1 MRGIYQGTGNMK
13 NKIKKLLLPVFMIGF
28 LLTGCGKLNE
38 DTKIVLTTG
47 FAKDEVFRIETS
59 SCYKPEVM
67 VYLTNMQN
75 QYEQV
80 YGKEIWE
87 VDTGG
92 ASLEE
97 SIKQSVLAQ
106 LAQIKT
112 MNLMAENYDV
122 QLNDAEKEKVE
133 AAAKQYYESLND
145 VEKEAMDVSK
155 ATIERLYTEYAIAN
169 KVYEY
174 IIQDVNPEISDDE
187 ARKITVQQIVVRTYR
202 RDSSGKQIP
211 LDETEKRYAYSKLA
225 GAVTRAAAGEDFE
238 ALIDEY
244 SDSQEHS
251 LSFGKGEMDPEY
263 EEIAFNLGNEEISR
277 IFELEDGY
285 YLLKCVSTFNKEE
298 TDANKI
304 KIVEQ
309 RRNDIFSQ
317 EYDSFVNTLIRNMNQ
332 EVWDEISMLKDEK
345 ITTADFFDVYNS

>member
-1 MRGIYQGTGNMK
+1 MK
-13 NKIKKLLLPVFMIGF
+13 KKIRMVWLPVFLIIV
-28 LLTGCGKLNE
+28 LLTGCGKLNR

-59 SCYKPEVM
+59 SCYKEEVM

-80 YGKEIWE
+80 YGSDIWE
-87 VDTGG
+87 VDAGG
-92 ASLEE
+92 VSLEE
-97 SIKQSVLAQ
+97 SIKESVLAQ

-112 MNLMAENYDV
+112 MNLMAENYGVHLD
-122 QLNDAEKEKVE
+122 DTEKTKVE
-133 AAAKQYYESLND
+133 AATKIYYDSLNKT
-145 VEKEAMDVSK
+145 EKEAMGISK
-155 ATIERLYTEYAIAN
+155 STIEKLYTEYAMAN

-202 RDSSGKQIP
+202 RDANGKQIP
-211 LDETEKRYAYSKLA
+211 LDEDEKLYAYHKLN
-225 GAVTRAAAGEDFE
+225 GAKARAAGGEDFE
-238 ALIDEY
+238 VLMDEY
-244 SDSQEHS
+244 SDSTERT
-251 LSFGKGEMDPEY
+251 LSFGKGEMDSVY
-263 EEIAFNLGNEEISR
+263 EEVAFNLGNQEVSE

-285 YLLKCVSTFNKEE
+285 YLIKCTNTFNKEE

-317 EYDSFVNTLIRNMNQ
+317 EYDGFVNGLIRNMNQ
-332 EVWDEISMLKDEK
+332 EVWDEISLLTDEE
-345 ITTADFFDVYNS
+345 IQTADFFDVYNSQ

>member
-1 MRGIYQGTGNMK
+1 MK
-13 NKIKKLLLPVFMIGF
+13 NKIINIILPVLMVIL

-59 SCYKPEVM
+59 SCYKAEVM

-75 QYEQV
+75 QYEQI
-80 YGKEIWE
+80 YGKEIWD
-87 VDTGG
+87 VNMGDD
-92 ASLEE
+92 SLEE
-97 SIKQSVLAQ
+97 SIKESVLAQ

-122 QLNDAEKEKVE
+122 QLTDAESEKVETAAKTYYDSLNEKEK
-133 AAAKQYYESLND
+133 ESMG
-145 VEKEAMDVSK
+145 VTKS
-155 ATIERLYTEYAIAN
+155 TIERLYKEYATAN

-202 RDSSGKQIP
+202 RDASGKQIP
-211 LDETEKRYAYSKLA
+211 LDDEEKRYAYSKLA

-244 SDSQEHS
+244 SDSSEHA
-251 LSFGKGEMDPEY
+251 LSFGKGEVDPVY
-263 EEIAFNLGNEEISR
+263 EEIAFNLGNGEVSR
-277 IFELEDGY
+277 IFEMEDGY
-285 YLLKCVSTFNKEE
+285 YLIKCVNTFNKEE

-317 EYDSFVNTLIRNMNQ
+317 EYDGFVNTLIRNMNQ
-332 EVWDEISMLKDEK
+332 EVWDEISMLHDEE
-345 ITTADFFDVYNS
+345 ITTADFFDVYNSL

>member
-1 MRGIYQGTGNMK
+1 MK
-13 NKIKKLLLPVFMIGF
+13 NKIINIILPVLMVIL

-59 SCYKPEVM
+59 SCYKAEVM

-75 QYEQV
+75 QYEQI
-80 YGKEIWE
+80 YGKEIWD
-87 VDTGG
+87 VNMGDD
-92 ASLEE
+92 SLEE
-97 SIKQSVLAQ
+97 SIKESVLAQ

-122 QLNDAEKEKVE
+122 QLTDAEIEKVETAAKTYYDSLNEKEK
-133 AAAKQYYESLND
+133 ESMG
-145 VEKEAMDVSK
+145 VTKS
-155 ATIERLYTEYAIAN
+155 TIERLYKEYATAN

-202 RDSSGKQIP
+202 RDASGKQIP
-211 LDETEKRYAYSKLA
+211 LDDEEKRYAYSKLA

-244 SDSQEHS
+244 SDSSEHA
-251 LSFGKGEMDPEY
+251 LSFGKGEVDPVY
-263 EEIAFNLGNEEISR
+263 EEIAFNLGNGEVSR
-277 IFELEDGY
+277 IFEMEDGY
-285 YLLKCVSTFNKEE
+285 YLIKCVNTFNKEE

-317 EYDSFVNTLIRNMNQ
+317 EYDGFVNTLIRNMNQ
-332 EVWDEISMLKDEK
+332 EVWDEISMLHDEE
-345 ITTADFFDVYNS
+345 ITTADFFDVYNSL